1 MDLTTWAGA
10 AGSHKE
16 EMQRAI
22 TVSTAGSVLVQNML
36 NRVIQALTLRHIG
49 VWSTLDHKP
58 GSGSQASINRRA
70 PGTTDS
76 EWLGDTTDPTEDTGT
91 YTQATFTY
99 RTLVGRIKVTRKLQA
114 TGRSYADALANET
127 LYKLEDHVNMLET
140 GVVAGDNAAN
150 ANQISGLLTLVNAV
164 SGQVVSNTTAT
175 GGAPLLLSKLDEAI
189 DKVRGNPEDKI
200 IYGSLKGRRLL
211 NAALQAQQQFA
222 TFGEVGAGFRVKVYD
237 GVIPIVPTTSIGDAL
252 VWNGTDT
259 KITAFT
265 GGSTTALIVVN
276 KREVWIEDLTPTS
289 ILPLA
294 KTTSQA
300 DQLDLFT
307 DTVLVH
313 SNTKGASLLG
323 GLA

>member
-1 MDLTTWAGA
+1 MDLTSWAGA
-10 AGSHKE
+10 AGQHKE
-16 EMQRAI
+16 EMQRAL
-22 TVSTAGSVLVQNML
+22 TVSSAGSVLVQNVL

-49 VWSTLDHKP
+49 VWSTLDHRP
-58 GSGSQASINRRA
+58 GTGSQASINRRS

-76 EWLGDTTDPTEDTGT
+76 QWLGDTTEPDEDVGT
-91 YTQATFTY
+91 YAQATFTY

-127 LYKLEDHVNMLET
+127 LYKLEDHVNMLEE
-140 GVVAGDNAAN
+140 GAVAGDNAAN
-150 ANQISGLLTLVNAV
+150 SNQISGLLTLINAV
-164 SGQVVSNTTAT
+164 SGQVVANTTAT
-175 GGAPLLLSKLDEAI
+175 GGAALILSKLDETI

-222 TFGEVGAGFRVKVYD
+222 SFGEVGAGFRVKVYD
-237 GVIPIVPTTSIGDAL
+237 GVIPIVPTTAIGDAL

-259 KITAFT
+259 KVTKFT
-265 GGSTTALIVVN
+265 TGQTTALIVVN
-276 KREVWIEDLTPTS
+276 KREIWIEDLTPTS

-313 SNTKGASLLG
+313 ANTKGGAILG
-323 GLA
+323 GLS

>member
-1 MDLTTWAGA
+1 MDPNAWAGS
-10 AGSHKE
+10 AGAHRE

-22 TVSTAGSVLVQNML
+22 TVSSAGTILVQNML

-49 VWSTLDHKP
+49 IWSTLDHKP
-58 GSGSQASINRRA
+58 GTGSQSMINRRA

-76 EWLGDTTDPTEDTGT
+76 EWLSDTTEPTEDNGT

-99 RTLVGRIKVTRKLQA
+99 RTLVGRIKVTRKLSA
-114 TGRSYADALANET
+114 IGRVYADNMANEV

-140 GVVAGDNAAN
+140 GSVTGNNSSNSA
-150 ANQISGLLTLVNAV
+150 QINGLLTMINGV

-175 GGAPLLLSKLDEAI
+175 GGASLILSKLDEAI
-189 DKVRGNPEDKI
+189 DKVRGGPEDKVI
-200 IYGSLKGRRLL
+200 FGSLKGRRLL
-211 NAALQAQQQFA
+211 NAALQAQQQFND
-222 TFGEVGAGFRVKVYD
+222 TTEVQAGFRVRSYD
-237 GVIPIVPTTSIGDAL
+237 SIPIIPSTSIPDDL
-252 VWNGTDT
+252 VWNGTAGS
-259 KITAFT
+259 ITAFS
-265 GGSTTALIVVN
+265 GGSTTALIIVN
-276 KREVWIEDLTPTS
+276 RREVFYEDLTPTS

-313 SNTKGASLLG
+313 ANTKGAAILA
-323 GLA
+323 GLS

>member
-1 MDLTTWAGA
+1 MDPNAWAGS
-10 AGSHKE
+10 AGAHRE

-22 TVSTAGSVLVQNML
+22 TVSSAGTILVQNML

-58 GSGSQASINRRA
+58 GSGSQSTINRRA

-76 EWLGDTTDPTEDTGT
+76 EWLDDTTEPKEDNGS
-91 YTQATFTY
+91 YTQAAFTY
-99 RTLVGRIKVTRKLQA
+99 RTLVGRIKVTRKLSA
-114 TGRSYADALANET
+114 IGKAYADNMANEV

-140 GVVAGDNAAN
+140 GSVTGNNTAN
-150 ANQISGLLTLVNAV
+150 SAQINGLLTMINGV

-175 GGAPLLLSKLDEAI
+175 GGASLVLSKLDETI
-189 DKVRGNPEDKI
+189 DKVRGGPEDKVI
-200 IYGSLKGRRLL
+200 FGSLKGRRLL
-211 NAALQAQQQFA
+211 NAALQAQQQFND
-222 TFGEVGAGFRVKVYD
+222 TTEVQAGFRVRSYD
-237 GVIPIVPTTSIGDAL
+237 SIPIIPSTSIPDVL
-252 VWNGTDT
+252 VWNGTDGA
-259 KITAFT
+259 ITAFT
-265 GGSTTALIVVN
+265 GGATTALIVVN
-276 KREVWIEDLTPTS
+276 RREVFYEDLTPTS

-313 SNTKGASLLG
+313 ANTKGAAILG
-323 GLA
+323 GLS